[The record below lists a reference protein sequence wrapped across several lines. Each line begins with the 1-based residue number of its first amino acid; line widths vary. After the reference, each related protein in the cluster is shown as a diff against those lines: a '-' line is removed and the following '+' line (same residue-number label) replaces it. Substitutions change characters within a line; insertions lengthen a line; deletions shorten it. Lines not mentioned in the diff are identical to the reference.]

1 MKKILAFFVFLLTFT
16 TLVTAQYNGGYSA
29 AEIQYRLKRLNNL
42 ATVLYIAAHP
52 DDENTR
58 LISYLTKEKGYRTAY
73 LSLTRGDGG
82 QNLIGNEQGIDLGII
97 RTQELI
103 AARTIDGAEQ
113 YFARAYDFGYSKTPE
128 ETFKFWNK
136 EEILKDVVTLIRIL
150 RPDVIICRF
159 PTTGEGG
166 HGHHTASAILAEE
179 AYELSG
185 NANAYSDIAQQYN
198 LAVWQPKRLLW
209 NTFNFGSN
217 NTTAENQFKIDVGG
231 YNALLGKSY
240 GEIASESRSQHRSQG
255 FGSERRRGEQ
265 LEYFKTLKGKEPQ
278 KDLLDDI
285 DISWN
290 RIKGGEKAQAL
301 IDKLNTSY
309 NPLKPEASIDLI
321 CDLYKEVEKLFN
333 AQPENRTLLSY
344 KLMEIKE
351 LILACSGL
359 YIDIL
364 SPSPYRTV
372 SDSIR
377 IKLNVIN
384 RSGVKVELDKLEMNH
399 YGINQNLNKKLENNK
414 LYVETLKFEVD
425 ANSDKGNISIPYF
438 TQYLN
443 AEKIIQ
449 KEKFELIKNLDPL
462 MPETRREVQASL
474 WVTINNLQVKIDK
487 TIQYKQVDPSVGELY
502 QPLVVAPPATAS
514 FVQDAYLFKPQE
526 KKKIKIRIKGFKE
539 NVQAEVKLLL
549 PDKSWICEPVS
560 QTLQLKINGEEKE
573 IEFLV
578 TAPVKPNTMNTVGIE
593 VKVNNDIYYYSF
605 KKINYEHIPEQLLF
619 YEGKTTFSVIDIKPV
634 SGKIGYISGAGDKV
648 PDILS
653 QLGYD
658 VHLLSEDDLLSTNLQ
673 QYKAIICGVR
683 TFNTEKHLKYLNEKL
698 FEYTYNGGRL
708 IIQYNTLNN
717 LITNKLGPY
726 PFTVSRER
734 VTEEDAKVTMMYPEH
749 FLLNSPNKITE
760 KDFDNWV
767 QERGLY
773 FVKDFNDNYQSLLS
787 MSDSG
792 ENIASGNLIY
802 TQHGKGLYIYT
813 GLSFFRQLPAGVPG
827 ATRLFVNLIEG
838 KSAK

>member
-1 MKKILAFFVFLLTFT
+1 MKRFLVFISFLFFSFSLF
-16 TLVTAQYNGGYSA
+16 AQYNGAYSA
-29 AEIQYRLKRLNNL
+29 SEIHHRIKRLNNL

-82 QNLIGNEQGIDLGII
+82 QNLIGNEQGVDLGII
-97 RTQELI
+97 RTQELV
-103 AARTIDGAEQ
+103 AARNIDGAEQ
-113 YFARAYDFGYSKTPE
+113 YFSRAYDFGYSKTPD

-136 EEILKDVVTLIRIL
+136 QEVLQDVVLLIRIL
-150 RPDVIICRF
+150 RPDIIICRF

-179 AYELSG
+179 AYEISG
-185 NANAYSDIAQQYN
+185 DANAFSEITKQYN
-198 LAVWQPKRLLW
+198 LAVWQPKRILW

-217 NTTAENQFKIDVGG
+217 NTTSDNQFKIDVGG

-278 KDLLDDI
+278 KDLLDDV
-285 DISWN
+285 DISWK
-290 RIKGGEKAQAL
+290 RIKGGEKVQAL
-301 IDKLNTSY
+301 IENLNTSF
-309 NPLKPEASIDLI
+309 NPLKPEASAAIL
-321 CDLYKEVEKLFN
+321 CDVYKEIETLFN
-333 AQPENRTLLSY
+333 AQAENRTLLSY
-344 KLMEIKE
+344 KLIEVKE

-359 YIDIL
+359 FVDVL
-364 SPSPYRTV
+364 SSSPYRAV
-372 SDSIR
+372 GDSIQV
-377 IKLNVIN
+377 KLNVIN
-384 RSGVKVELDKLEMNH
+384 RSGLAVQLDRMEMNH
-399 YGINQNLNKKLENNK
+399 YNINQSLNKKLEHNK
-414 LYVETLKFEVD
+414 LYVETLKFAVD

-443 AEKIIQ
+443 SDKIIQ

-462 MPETRREVQASL
+462 MPEIRREAQASL
-474 WVTINNLQVKIDK
+474 WLTINGLQLKVDK

-549 PDKSWICEPVS
+549 PDKSWICEPNS
-560 QTLQLKINGEEKE
+560 QTVQLKISGEEKE
-573 IEFLV
+573 IEFLLS
-578 TAPVKPNTMNTVGIE
+578 APSKVNTMNNVGIE
-593 VKVNNDIYYYSF
+593 VKVNNELYYYSF

-619 YEGKTTFSVIDIKPV
+619 YEAKSTFSVIDLKAV

-648 PDILS
+648 PDVLS
-653 QLGYD
+653 QLGYE
-658 VHLLSEDDLLSTNLQ
+658 VQLLSENDLLSSNLQ

-683 TFNTEKHLKYLNEKL
+683 TFNTEKYLKYLNEKL
-698 FEYTYNGGRL
+698 FEYAHNGGRL
-708 IIQYNTLNN
+708 IIQYNTSNGLV
-717 LITNKLGPY
+717 TNKLGPY
-726 PFTVSRER
+726 SFTISRER

-749 FLLNSPNKITE
+749 FLLNLPNKITE
-760 KDFDNWV
+760 RDFDNWV